1 MSFLKMKKIIH
12 FGFYS
17 ILTIVPVYFISFS
30 LKFYYKRSKTSH
42 IPGPRTSGI
51 HGFYL
56 GNLKQIIKEVENGS
70 TYTNFILEWY
80 FIILSN
86 HNFKLFILFNYES
99 FKKYGPVF
107 KLQIFDRIVIHTIE
121 PEAIKVIF

>member
-1 MSFLKMKKIIH
+1 MSFLKMKKIIN

-30 LKFYYKRSKTSH
+30 LKIYYKRLKTSH

-86 HNFKLFILFNYES
+86 IIILNYLYYS
-99 FKKYGPVF
+99 
-107 KLQIFDRIVIHTIE
+107 IM
-121 PEAIKVIF
+121 